1 LIFYDCPGP
10 AVLARDFAA
19 GLSIAV
25 AYSVFKRKEAACR
38 AKEMAC
44 EKGKGRADFDD
55 EFEEVVL
62 IGGLEDVV
70 VRNLGL

>member
-1 LIFYDCPGP
+1 
-10 AVLARDFAA
+10 LAGDFAA

-25 AYSVFKRKEAACR
+25 ARSIFKRKKAACR

-44 EKGKGRADFDD
+44 KKGKGRANFND

-70 VRNLGL
+70 ARDLGL